1 MLSFWKHVK
10 HSPTSIYNDFS
21 YNKHCILN
29 KCSPKIK
36 TSSIQTEVTTETGV
50 KPMCG

>member
-1 MLSFWKHVK
+1 MLNFWKHVK
-10 HSPTSIYNDFS
+10 HSPTSTYNDFS

-36 TSSIQTEVTTETGV
+36 TFSIQTEVTTETGV